1 MDVAIEP
8 EAGLEFFEKL
18 IETFKTLVGVVIE
31 IAIALDR
38 GVGDHD
44 VDTAG
49 FEDLP
54 AKFPYPSFHLN
65 LGILILVLRIAE
77 GAAQA

>member
-18 IETFKTLVGVVIE
+18 IETFKALVGVVIE

-54 AKFPYPSFHLN
+54 AKLAYPSLHLN
-65 LGILILVLRIAE
+65 LGALIFVLRVAE
-77 GAAQA
+77 GATQA

>member
-1 MDVAIEP
+1 MAIKP
-8 EAGLEFFEKL
+8 VFRVKF
-18 IETFKTLVGVVIE
+18 IEQFFKTGKALVGIVFHV
-31 IAIALDR
+31 AIALDR

-54 AKFPYPSFHLN
+54 AKLAYPPFHLN
-65 LGILILVLRIAE
+65 FGVLILVLRVAE
-77 GAAQA
+77 GSAQS